1 MAILQQKATADWG
14 GSFDPALTQIKAT
27 GRRFGSNRPMTESRL
42 APEAPRLEVSPLS
55 KAEAPAAFALA
66 RLWRPS
72 LEPAQWDAFL
82 SAWRAAPESRGIL
95 SARNQRGGVL
105 GFVSWWRQP
114 DLEYG
119 ETLWAGPFV
128 VREMGVRPL
137 VRQSLAVELT
147 ALAAQLGA
155 RLRYAEEAQT
165 PDCAVERTAR
175 TG

>member
-1 MAILQQKATADWG
+1 MAILQKKATADWAA
-14 GSFDPALTQIKAT
+14 SFDPALTQIKAA
-27 GRRFGSNRPMTESRL
+27 GPRFGSNRLMTESRL

-66 RLWRPS
+66 RLWRPN

-155 RLRYAEEAQT
+155 RLRYAEEAPT
-165 PDCAVERTAR
+165 PDSA
-175 TG
+175 G

>member
-1 MAILQQKATADWG
+1 M
-14 GSFDPALTQIKAT
+14 
-27 GRRFGSNRPMTESRL
+27 
-42 APEAPRLEVSPLS
+42 
-55 KAEAPAAFALA
+55 
-66 RLWRPS
+66 WRPD
-72 LEPAQWDAFL
+72 LGADQWRVFL
-82 SAWRAAPESRGIL
+82 RDWRAAPDSRGIL

-147 ALAAQLGA
+147 ALAHRLGA
-155 RLRYAEEAQT
+155 KLRYAEDVA
-165 PDCAVERTAR
+165 
-175 TG
+175 

>member
-1 MAILQQKATADWG
+1 MIQ
-14 GSFDPALTQIKAT
+14 
-27 GRRFGSNRPMTESRL
+27 SRL
-42 APEAPRLEVSPLS
+42 MPDAPRLDVVPLTE
-55 KAEAPAAFALA
+55 AEAPAEFALA
-66 RLWRPS
+66 RMWRPD
-72 LEPAQWDAFL
+72 LGADQWRTFL
-82 SAWRAAPESRGIL
+82 HDCPGRRASRGIL

-147 ALAAQLGA
+147 ALAHRLGA
-155 RLRYAEEAQT
+155 KLRYAE
-165 PDCAVERTAR
+165 D
-175 TG
+175 